1 MHKVFK
7 QSASVLAA
15 AMLLLSFAA
24 SVHAHATNLWC
35 SIEKGKVYVEG
46 TFMGGKAV
54 QKGKVI
60 VVNEK
65 GDKVLEGETDKDGK
79 FNFVPP
85 YKGKMTVLLKVDQG
99 HSADFELTEQDF
111 KDAEAEEA
119 KATASKPAAEAEAKP
134 AAEATK

>member
-7 QSASVLAA
+7 QSASILAA

-35 SIEKGKVYVEG
+35 YIEKGKVYVEG
-46 TFMGGKAV
+46 SFMGGKTV

-79 FNFVPP
+79 FSFTPP
-85 YKGKMTVLLKVDQG
+85 YQGKMTILLRVDQA
-99 HSADFELTEQDF
+99 HDADFELTEQDF
-111 KDAEAEEA
+111 KDA
-119 KATASKPAAEAEAKP
+119 